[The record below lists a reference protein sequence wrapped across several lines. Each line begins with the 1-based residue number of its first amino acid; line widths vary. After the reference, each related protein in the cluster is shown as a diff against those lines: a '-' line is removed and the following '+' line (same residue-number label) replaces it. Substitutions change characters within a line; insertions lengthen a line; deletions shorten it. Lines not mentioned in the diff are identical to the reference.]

1 MKKAK
6 MNIKARYIFFILLLI
21 NQLNGFS
28 QTYTAEQIKEDLV
41 NLKNEIE
48 KYHPDPYKYISKER
62 FAFLQDSLLQR
73 VSGKYS
79 LREAYFTFLPLVQ
92 AVGCGH
98 THMSPDRRLLSK
110 TNSFTERPKFFP
122 FSVRYIN
129 NQLLVSRNYSADKK
143 ITRGTEILEID
154 GQPVKKILEHLEKI
168 SYYNGD
174 GVNPN
179 ARKYYAIR
187 EFRKLYY
194 LWKGEEES
202 FLVTYQKQGQSKP
215 KTSKIEGQSIDFM
228 EKMLETRYPD
238 VDEDTTGIVSY
249 RVIDSSQKVAM
260 VDIRSFMYGMKDY
273 GRGTNFEGETRK
285 IFRKL
290 EENKIEN
297 LILDLRGNSGGIID
311 YSIFFLRYFANQPFD
326 AYKIGFRDEGLQRLK
341 QDYKKYDAYLAK
353 EAASRLNKEFTVRDA
368 EGYLES
374 KYQQKQRPHDE
385 FRFNKNVYV
394 LINGGTFSAAA
405 LLVSKLHNMGVGTYV
420 GMTCGGAYDGC
431 SAAQFSSIK
440 LPNTELE
447 ISLPLGRILYNIDAK
462 KYNKPILQ
470 PDFEVNSNLED
481 FLNNED
487 TVLKYTLN
495 LIKNKV
501 KIR

>member
-1 MKKAK
+1 MAVKP
-6 MNIKARYIFFILLLI
+6 RYIALIVLLI
-21 NQLNGFS
+21 SQLSGFS
-28 QTYTAEQIKEDLV
+28 QTYTAEQIKEDLI

-48 KYHPDPYKYISKER
+48 KYHPDPFKYISKER
-62 FAFLQDSLLQR
+62 FTFLQDSILQK
-73 VSGKYS
+73 VSGRYS

-110 TNSFTERPKFFP
+110 SNSYSERPKFFP

-143 ITRGTEILEID
+143 ITRGTQILAID
-154 GQPVKKILEHLEKI
+154 GQPVKKVLEHLEKI

-174 GVNPN
+174 GINPN

-194 LWKGEEES
+194 LWKGEEDN
-202 FLVTYQKQGQSKP
+202 FLITYLKQGQNKP
-215 KTSKIEGQSIDFM
+215 KTTKIEGQSIDFM

-249 RVIDSSQKVAM
+249 RLIDTTQKVAM
-260 VDIRSFMYGMKDY
+260 VDIRSFMYGIKDY
-273 GRGTNFEGETRK
+273 GKNTNFEGETRK

-326 AYKIGFRDEGLQRLK
+326 AYKLGFRDEGLQRLK

-353 EAASRLNKEFTVRDA
+353 EAASRLNKEFTVRDSD
-368 EGYLES
+368 GYLES

-394 LINGGTFSAAA
+394 LMNGGTFSAAA
-405 LLVSKLHNMGVGTYV
+405 LLVSKLHNMGVGTFV

-447 ISLPLGRILYNIDAK
+447 ISLPLGRILYNVDAQ

-470 PDFEVNSNLED
+470 PDFEVNPNLED

>member
-1 MKKAK
+1 MTVKP
-6 MNIKARYIFFILLLI
+6 RYIVLIILLI
-21 NQLNGFS
+21 SQLSGFS

-48 KYHPDPYKYISKER
+48 KYHPDPFKYISKER
-62 FAFLQDSLLQR
+62 FTFLQDSILQK
-73 VSGKYS
+73 VSGRYS

-110 TNSFTERPKFFP
+110 SNSYSERPKFFP

-143 ITRGTEILEID
+143 ITRGTQILEID
-154 GQPVKKILEHLEKI
+154 GQPVKKVLEHLEKI

-174 GVNPN
+174 GINPN

-194 LWKGEEES
+194 LWKGEEDN
-202 FLVTYQKQGQSKP
+202 FLITYLKQGQNKP
-215 KTSKIEGQSIDFM
+215 KTTKIEGQSIDFM

-249 RVIDSSQKVAM
+249 RLIDTTQKVAM
-260 VDIRSFMYGMKDY
+260 VDIRSFMYGIKDY
-273 GRGTNFEGETRK
+273 GKNTNFEGETRK

-326 AYKIGFRDEGLQRLK
+326 AYKLGFRDEGLQRLK

-353 EAASRLNKEFTVRDA
+353 EAASRLNKEFTVRDSD
-368 EGYLES
+368 GYLES

-394 LINGGTFSAAA
+394 LMNGGTFSAAA
-405 LLVSKLHNMGVGTYV
+405 LLVSKLHNMGVGTFV

-447 ISLPLGRILYNIDAK
+447 ISLPLGRILYNVDAQ

-470 PDFEVNSNLED
+470 PDFEVNTNLED

>member
-1 MKKAK
+1 
-6 MNIKARYIFFILLLI
+6 MNIKARYIFFILLLVS
-21 NQLNGFS
+21 QLSGFS
-28 QTYTAEQIKEDLV
+28 QSYTSEQIKEDIV

-62 FAFLQDSLLQR
+62 FTFLQDSLIQR
-73 VSGKYS
+73 VAGRYS

-110 TNSFTERPKFFP
+110 SNSFTERPKFFP

-143 ITRGTEILEID
+143 ITRGTEIVEID

-194 LWKGEEES
+194 LWKGEEDS

-215 KTSKIEGQSIDFM
+215 KTSKIEGQSVDFM

-260 VDIRSFMYGMKDY
+260 VDIRSFMYDMKDY
-273 GRGTNFEGETRK
+273 GRSTNFEGETRK

-353 EAASRLNKEFTVRDA
+353 EAASRLNKEFTVRDSD
-368 EGYLES
+368 GYLES

-394 LINGGTFSAAA
+394 LMNGGTFSAAA

-447 ISLPLGRILYNIDAK
+447 ISLPLGRILYNVDAK

>member
-1 MKKAK
+1 MKNKSK
-6 MNIKARYIFFILLLI
+6 YFLLILLLI
-21 NQLNGFS
+21 NQLSVFS
-28 QTYTAEQIKEDLV
+28 QTYTADQIKEDLV

-48 KYHPDPYKYISKER
+48 KYHPDPFKYLSKER
-62 FAFLQDSLLQR
+62 FTYIQDSLLQKIT
-73 VSGKYS
+73 GKYS

-110 TNSFTERPKFFP
+110 SNSFTERPKFFP

-179 ARKYYAIR
+179 AKKYYAIR

-202 FLVTYQKQGQSKP
+202 FLITYLKQGQNKP
-215 KTSKIEGQSIDFM
+215 KTTKVEGQSVEFM

-260 VDIRSFMYGMKDY
+260 VDIRSFMYDMKDY
-273 GRGTNFEGETRK
+273 GRSTNFEGETRK

-311 YSIFFLRYFANQPFD
+311 YSIFFLRYFASQPFD

-353 EAASRLNKEFTVRDA
+353 EAASRLNREFTVRDSD
-368 EGYLES
+368 GYLES

-394 LINGGTFSAAA
+394 LMNSGTFSAAA
-405 LLVSKLHNMGVGTYV
+405 LLVSKLHNMGVGTFV

-447 ISLPLGRILYNIDAK
+447 ISLPLGRILYNVDAK

>member
-1 MKKAK
+1 MKKKSA
-6 MNIKARYIFFILLLI
+6 YIIVILLLI
-21 NQLNGFS
+21 SNLELFS
-28 QTYTAEQIKEDLV
+28 QSYSAEQVREDLA

-48 KYHPDPYKYISKER
+48 KYHPDPYKYITKEK
-62 FAFLQDSLLQR
+62 FEHLHDSLAQR
-73 VSGKYS
+73 VTGRYS
-79 LREAYFTFLPLVQ
+79 LREAYFLFLPLVQ
-92 AVGCGH
+92 SVGCGH

-110 TNSFTERPKFFP
+110 SNSFSERPKFFP

-194 LWKGEEES
+194 LWKGEENN
-202 FLVTYQKQGQSKP
+202 FLITYLKQGQTKP
-215 KTSKIEGQSIDFM
+215 KTSKIEGQSSDFM
-228 EKMLETRYPD
+228 EKMLEIRYPD

-249 RVIDSSQKVAM
+249 RVIDSTQKVAM
-260 VDIRSFMYGMKDY
+260 VDIRSFMYDMENLGK
-273 GRGTNFEGETRK
+273 GSFGNGNFEGETRK

-311 YSIFFLRYFANQPFD
+311 YSIFFLRYFANQPFQ
-326 AYKIGFRDEGLQRLK
+326 AYTLGFRDEGLQRLK
-341 QDYKKYDAYLAK
+341 QDYKKYDSYIAK
-353 EAASRLNKEFTVRDA
+353 EATSRINREFTIRDN

-394 LINGGTFSAAA
+394 LMNGGTFSAAA
-405 LLVSKLHNMGVGTYV
+405 LLVSKLHDMGVGTFV

-447 ISLPLGRILYNIDAK
+447 ISLPLGRILYNIDAN

-470 PDFEVNSNLED
+470 PDFEVNPNLSD

>member
-1 MKKAK
+1 MKRVF
-6 MNIKARYIFFILLLI
+6 RYIFVILLIVKSLSCFA
-21 NQLNGFS
+21 QS
-28 QTYTAEQIKEDLV
+28 YSAEQVREDMTS
-41 NLKNEIE
+41 LKNEIE
-48 KYHPDPYKYISKER
+48 KYHPDPYKYISKDKFHR
-62 FAFLQDSLLQR
+62 LYDSLSQR
-73 VSGKYS
+73 IVGRYT
-79 LREAYFTFLPLVQ
+79 LRDAYFVFLPLVQ
-92 AVGCGH
+92 SIGCGH

-110 TNSFTERPKFFP
+110 NNSFSERPKYFP

-143 ITRGTEILEID
+143 ISRGTEILAID

-174 GVNPN
+174 GINPD

-194 LWKGEEES
+194 LWKGEEDS
-202 FLVTYQKQGQSKP
+202 FLITYRKQGQEKP
-215 KTSKIEGQSIDFM
+215 KMSKIEGQNTEFM
-228 EKMLETRYPD
+228 GKMYETRYPD

-260 VDIRSFMYGMKDY
+260 VDIRSFMYDMRGI
-273 GRGTNFEGETRK
+273 GRGGFEKGNFEGETRK

-290 EENKIEN
+290 QENKIEN
-297 LILDLRGNSGGIID
+297 LILDLRGNSGGIIE
-311 YSIFFLRYFANQPFD
+311 YSIFFLRYFVSQPFD
-326 AYKIGFRDEGLQRLK
+326 AYKLGFRDEALQRLK
-341 QDYKKYDAYLAK
+341 QDYKKFDGYLAK
-353 EAASRLNKEFTVRDA
+353 EATSRLNTEFTIRDD

-374 KYQQKQRPHDE
+374 KYYKKQRPHDE
-385 FRFNKNVYV
+385 FRYNKNVYV
-394 LINGGTFSAAA
+394 LMNGGTFSAAA
-405 LLVSKLHNMGVGTYV
+405 LLVSKLHNMDVGTYV

-431 SAAQFSSIK
+431 SAAQFSSIQ
-440 LPNTELE
+440 LPNSELE
-447 ISLPLGRILYNIDAK
+447 ISLPLGRILYNVDSK
-462 KYNKPILQ
+462 KYNKPILK
-470 PDFEVNSNLED
+470 PDFEVNPNLED

-487 TVLKYTLN
+487 TVLKFTLN

>member
-1 MKKAK
+1 MTVKP
-6 MNIKARYIFFILLLI
+6 RYIVLIILLI
-21 NQLNGFS
+21 SQLSGFS

-48 KYHPDPYKYISKER
+48 KYHPDPFKYISKER
-62 FAFLQDSLLQR
+62 FTFLQDSILQK
-73 VSGKYS
+73 VSGRYS

-110 TNSFTERPKFFP
+110 SNSYSERPKFFP

-143 ITRGTEILEID
+143 ITRGTQILEID

-174 GVNPN
+174 GINPN

-194 LWKGEEES
+194 LWKGEEDN
-202 FLVTYQKQGQSKP
+202 FLITYLKQGQNKP
-215 KTSKIEGQSIDFM
+215 KTTKIEGQSIDFM

-249 RVIDSSQKVAM
+249 RLIDTTQKVAM
-260 VDIRSFMYGMKDY
+260 VDIRSFMYGIKDY
-273 GRGTNFEGETRK
+273 GKNTNFEGETRK

-326 AYKIGFRDEGLQRLK
+326 AYKLGFRDEGLQRLK

-353 EAASRLNKEFTVRDA
+353 EAASRLNKEFTVRDSD
-368 EGYLES
+368 GYLES

-394 LINGGTFSAAA
+394 LMNGGTFSAAA
-405 LLVSKLHNMGVGTYV
+405 LLVSKLHNMGVGTFV

-447 ISLPLGRILYNIDAK
+447 ISLPLGRILYNVDAQ

-470 PDFEVNSNLED
+470 PDFEVNPNLED

>member
-1 MKKAK
+1 MTVKP
-6 MNIKARYIFFILLLI
+6 RYIVLIILLI
-21 NQLNGFS
+21 SQLSGFS

-48 KYHPDPYKYISKER
+48 KYHPDPFIYISKER
-62 FAFLQDSLLQR
+62 FTFLQDSILQK
-73 VSGKYS
+73 VSGRYS

-110 TNSFTERPKFFP
+110 SNSYSERPKFFP

-143 ITRGTEILEID
+143 ITRGTQILEID
-154 GQPVKKILEHLEKI
+154 GQPVKKVLEHLEKI

-174 GVNPN
+174 GINPH

-194 LWKGEEES
+194 LWKGEEDN
-202 FLVTYQKQGQSKP
+202 FLITYLKQGQNKP
-215 KTSKIEGQSIDFM
+215 KTTKIEGQSIDFM

-249 RVIDSSQKVAM
+249 RLIDTTQKVAM
-260 VDIRSFMYGMKDY
+260 VDIRSFMYGIKDY
-273 GRGTNFEGETRK
+273 GKNTNFEGETRK

-326 AYKIGFRDEGLQRLK
+326 AYKLGFRDEGLQRLK

-353 EAASRLNKEFTVRDA
+353 EAASRLNKEFTVRDSD
-368 EGYLES
+368 GYLES

-394 LINGGTFSAAA
+394 LMNGGTFSAAA
-405 LLVSKLHNMGVGTYV
+405 LLVSKLHNMGVGTFV

-447 ISLPLGRILYNIDAK
+447 ISLPLGRILYNIDAQ

-470 PDFEVNSNLED
+470 PDFEVNPNLED

>member
-1 MKKAK
+1 MTVKP
-6 MNIKARYIFFILLLI
+6 RYIVLIILLI
-21 NQLNGFS
+21 SQLSGFS

-48 KYHPDPYKYISKER
+48 KYHPDPFKYISKER
-62 FAFLQDSLLQR
+62 FTFLQDSILQK
-73 VSGKYS
+73 VSGRYS

-110 TNSFTERPKFFP
+110 SNSYSERPKFFP

-143 ITRGTEILEID
+143 ITRGTQILEID
-154 GQPVKKILEHLEKI
+154 GQPVKKVLEHLEKI

-174 GVNPN
+174 GINPN

-194 LWKGEEES
+194 LWKGEEDN
-202 FLVTYQKQGQSKP
+202 FLITYLKQGQNKP
-215 KTSKIEGQSIDFM
+215 KTTKIEGQSIDFM

-249 RVIDSSQKVAM
+249 RLIDTTQKVAM
-260 VDIRSFMYGMKDY
+260 VDIRSFMYGIKDY
-273 GRGTNFEGETRK
+273 GKNTNFEGETRK

-326 AYKIGFRDEGLQRLK
+326 AYKLGFRDEGLQRLK

-353 EAASRLNKEFTVRDA
+353 EAASRLNKEFTVRDSD
-368 EGYLES
+368 GYLES

-394 LINGGTFSAAA
+394 LMNGGTFSAAA
-405 LLVSKLHNMGVGTYV
+405 LLVSKLHNMGVGTFV

-447 ISLPLGRILYNIDAK
+447 ISLPLGRILYNIDAQ

-470 PDFEVNSNLED
+470 PDFEVNPNLED

>member
-1 MKKAK
+1 M
-6 MNIKARYIFFILLLI
+6 
-21 NQLNGFS
+21 
-28 QTYTAEQIKEDLV
+28 
-41 NLKNEIE
+41 
-48 KYHPDPYKYISKER
+48 
-62 FAFLQDSLLQR
+62 QDSLLQK
-73 VSGKYS
+73 VSGRYS
-79 LREAYFTFLPLVQ
+79 LREAYFIFLPLVQ

-110 TNSFTERPKFFP
+110 SNSFTERPKFFP

-154 GQPVKKILEHLEKI
+154 GQPIKKILEHLEKI

-194 LWKGEEES
+194 LWKGERES
-202 FLVTYQKQGQSKP
+202 FAVIYQKLGQSKS

-228 EKMLETRYPD
+228 EKMLETRYSD
-238 VDEDTTGIVSY
+238 IDEDTTGIVSY

-260 VDIRSFMYGMKDY
+260 VDIRSFMYGTKDF
-273 GRGTNFEGETRK
+273 GRSTNFEGETRK

-311 YSIFFLRYFANQPFD
+311 YSIFFLRYFASQPFD

-341 QDYKKYDAYLAK
+341 QDYKKFDCVYDNRY
-353 EAASRLNKEFTVRDA
+353 
-368 EGYLES
+368 
-374 KYQQKQRPHDE
+374 
-385 FRFNKNVYV
+385 RF
-394 LINGGTFSAAA
+394 
-405 LLVSKLHNMGVGTYV
+405 
-420 GMTCGGAYDGC
+420 
-431 SAAQFSSIK
+431 
-440 LPNTELE
+440 
-447 ISLPLGRILYNIDAK
+447 
-462 KYNKPILQ
+462 
-470 PDFEVNSNLED
+470 
-481 FLNNED
+481 
-487 TVLKYTLN
+487 
-495 LIKNKV
+495 
-501 KIR
+501 

>member
-1 MKKAK
+1 MTVKL
-6 MNIKARYIFFILLLI
+6 RYIVLIILLI
-21 NQLNGFS
+21 SQLSGFS
-28 QTYTAEQIKEDLV
+28 QTYTAEQIKEDLI

-48 KYHPDPYKYISKER
+48 KYHPDPFKYISKER
-62 FAFLQDSLLQR
+62 FTFLQDSILQK
-73 VSGKYS
+73 VSGRYS

-110 TNSFTERPKFFP
+110 SNSYSERPKFFP

-143 ITRGTEILEID
+143 ITRGTQILEID
-154 GQPVKKILEHLEKI
+154 GQPVKKVLEHLEKI

-174 GVNPN
+174 GINPN

-194 LWKGEEES
+194 LWKGEEDN
-202 FLVTYQKQGQSKP
+202 FLITYLKQGQNKP
-215 KTSKIEGQSIDFM
+215 KTTKIEGQSIDFM

-249 RVIDSSQKVAM
+249 RLIDTTQKVAM
-260 VDIRSFMYGMKDY
+260 VDIRSFMYGIKDY
-273 GRGTNFEGETRK
+273 GKNTNFEGETRK

-326 AYKIGFRDEGLQRLK
+326 AYKLGFRDEGLQRLK

-353 EAASRLNKEFTVRDA
+353 EAASRLNKEFTVRDSD
-368 EGYLES
+368 GYLES

-394 LINGGTFSAAA
+394 LMNGGTFSAAA
-405 LLVSKLHNMGVGTYV
+405 LLVSKLHNMGVGTFV

-447 ISLPLGRILYNIDAK
+447 ISLPLGRILYNVDAQ

-470 PDFEVNSNLED
+470 PDFEVNPNLED

>member
-1 MKKAK
+1 M
-6 MNIKARYIFFILLLI
+6 
-21 NQLNGFS
+21 
-28 QTYTAEQIKEDLV
+28 
-41 NLKNEIE
+41 
-48 KYHPDPYKYISKER
+48 
-62 FAFLQDSLLQR
+62 
-73 VSGKYS
+73 
-79 LREAYFTFLPLVQ
+79 
-92 AVGCGH
+92 
-98 THMSPDRRLLSK
+98 
-110 TNSFTERPKFFP
+110 
-122 FSVRYIN
+122 
-129 NQLLVSRNYSADKK
+129 
-143 ITRGTEILEID
+143 EILK
-154 GQPVKKILEHLEKI
+154 QLENI

-174 GVNPN
+174 GTNPN

-202 FLVTYQKQGQSKP
+202 FIVTYQKQGQNKS
-215 KTSKIEGQSIDFM
+215 KTSKIEGQSVDFM
-228 EKMLETRYPD
+228 EKMLEIRYPD

-260 VDIRSFMYGMKDY
+260 VDIRSFMYGLKDY
-273 GRGTNFEGETRK
+273 GRSTNFESETRK

-311 YSIFFLRYFANQPFD
+311 YSIFFLRYFVNQPFE

-341 QDYKKYDAYLAK
+341 QDYKKYDGYLAK
-353 EAASRLNKEFTVRDA
+353 EAASRLNKEFTVRDSD
-368 EGYLES
+368 GYLES

-394 LINGGTFSAAA
+394 LMNGGTFSAAA

-431 SAAQFSSIK
+431 SAAQFSTIK

-447 ISLPLGRILYNIDAK
+447 ISLPLGRILYNVDAK
-462 KYNKPILQ
+462 KYNKPNLQ
-470 PDFEVNSNLED
+470 PDFEVNLNTED

-495 LIKNKV
+495 LIKNKI

>member
-1 MKKAK
+1 MKK
-6 MNIKARYIFFILLLI
+6 RTQYICIILLI
-21 NQLNGFS
+21 VNQLSGFS
-28 QTYTAEQIKEDLV
+28 QSYSSEQVKEDLV
-41 NLKNEIE
+41 SLKNEIE
-48 KYHPDPYKYISKER
+48 RYHPDPYKYISKEK
-62 FAFLQDSLLQR
+62 LTHLHDSLLQK
-73 VSGKYS
+73 VSGRYS
-79 LREAYFTFLPLVQ
+79 LREAYFMYLPFVQ

-98 THMSPDRRLLSK
+98 THMNPDRRLLSK
-110 TNSFTERPKFFP
+110 SSSFTERPKFFP

-129 NQLLVSRNYSADKK
+129 NQLLVSRNYSADRK
-143 ITRGTEILEID
+143 ITRGTEILAID
-154 GQPVKKILEHLEKI
+154 GQPVKKVLEHLENI

-174 GVNPN
+174 GINPN

-194 LWKGEEES
+194 LWKGESES
-202 FLVTYQKQGQSKP
+202 FLITYQKQGQNKP
-215 KTSKIEGQSIDFM
+215 KTSKIEGQSADFM
-228 EKMLETRYPD
+228 EKMLEIRYPD

-260 VDIRSFMYGMKDY
+260 VDIRSFMYDMKKF
-273 GRGTNFEGETRK
+273 GKGNFEGETRK

-311 YSIFFLRYFANQPFD
+311 YSIFFLRYFVNQPFD
-326 AYKIGFRDEGLQRLK
+326 AYKLGFRDEGLQRLK
-341 QDYKKYDAYLAK
+341 QDYKKYDSYLAK
-353 EAASRLNKEFTVRDA
+353 EATSRINREFTIRDKD
-368 EGYLES
+368 GYLES

-385 FRFNKNVYV
+385 FRYNKNVYV
-394 LINGGTFSAAA
+394 LMNGGTFSAAA
-405 LLVSKLHNMGVGTYV
+405 LLVSKLHNLGVGTFI

-447 ISLPLGRILYNIDAK
+447 ISLPLGRILYNVDAQ
-462 KYNKPILQ
+462 KYGQPILQ
-470 PDFEVNSNLED
+470 PDFEVNPNLED
-481 FLNNED
+481 FLKNED

>member
-1 MKKAK
+1 MTVKP
-6 MNIKARYIFFILLLI
+6 RYIVLIILLI
-21 NQLNGFS
+21 SQLSGFS

-48 KYHPDPYKYISKER
+48 KYHPDPFKYISKER
-62 FAFLQDSLLQR
+62 FTFLQDSILQK
-73 VSGKYS
+73 VSGRYS

-110 TNSFTERPKFFP
+110 SNSYSERPKFFP
-122 FSVRYIN
+122 FSVLYIN

-143 ITRGTEILEID
+143 ITRGTQILEID
-154 GQPVKKILEHLEKI
+154 GQPVKKVLEHLEKI

-174 GVNPN
+174 GINPN

-194 LWKGEEES
+194 LWKGEEDN
-202 FLVTYQKQGQSKP
+202 FLITYLKQGQNKP
-215 KTSKIEGQSIDFM
+215 KTTKIEGQSIDFM

-249 RVIDSSQKVAM
+249 RLIDTTQKVAM
-260 VDIRSFMYGMKDY
+260 VDIRSFMYGIKDY
-273 GRGTNFEGETRK
+273 GKNTNFEGETRK

-326 AYKIGFRDEGLQRLK
+326 AYKLGFRDEGLQRLK

-353 EAASRLNKEFTVRDA
+353 EAASRLNKEFTVRDSD
-368 EGYLES
+368 GYLES

-394 LINGGTFSAAA
+394 LMNGGTFSAAA
-405 LLVSKLHNMGVGTYV
+405 LLVSKLHNMGVGTFV

-447 ISLPLGRILYNIDAK
+447 ISLPLGRILYNVDAQ

-470 PDFEVNSNLED
+470 PDFEVIPNLED

>member
-1 MKKAK
+1 MKRGLAYL
-6 MNIKARYIFFILLLI
+6 IVVLLLI
-21 NQLNGFS
+21 SNLELFS
-28 QTYTAEQIKEDLV
+28 QSYSAEQVREDLS

-48 KYHPDPYKYISKER
+48 KFHPDPYKYISKEKFER
-62 FAFLQDSLLQR
+62 LHDSLTQKIMGR
-73 VSGKYS
+73 YS
-79 LREAYFTFLPLVQ
+79 LRDAYFTFLPLVQ
-92 AVGCGH
+92 SVGCGH

-110 TNSFTERPKFFP
+110 SNSFSEHPKFFP

-143 ITRGTEILEID
+143 INRGTEILEID
-154 GQPVKKILEHLEKI
+154 GQPVKKILEYLEKI

-174 GVNPN
+174 GINPN
-179 ARKYYAIR
+179 ARKYYSIR

-194 LWKGEEES
+194 LWKGEKDS
-202 FLVTYQKQGQSKP
+202 FLVTYLKQGQSKP
-215 KTSKIEGQSIDFM
+215 KTSKIGGQSSEFM
-228 EKMLETRYPD
+228 EKMLEIRYPD

-249 RVIDSSQKVAM
+249 RVIDSTQKVAM
-260 VDIRSFMYGMKDY
+260 VDIRSFMYDIDNFGK
-273 GRGTNFEGETRK
+273 GNFGNGNFEGETRK

-311 YSIFFLRYFANQPFD
+311 YSIFFLRYFANQPFE
-326 AYKIGFRDEGLQRLK
+326 AYTLGFRDEGLQRLK
-341 QDYKKYDAYLAK
+341 QDYKKYDSYIAK
-353 EAASRLNKEFTVRDA
+353 EATTRINKEFTIRDN

-394 LINGGTFSAAA
+394 LMNGGTFSAAA
-405 LLVSKLHNMGVGTYV
+405 LLVSKLHDMGVGTFV

-447 ISLPLGRILYNIDAK
+447 ISLPLGRILYNVDAK

-470 PDFEVNSNLED
+470 PDFEVNLNLSD

-501 KIR
+501 RVR

>member
-6 MNIKARYIFFILLLI
+6 MNIKAKYIFFILLLVS
-21 NQLNGFS
+21 QLSGFS
-28 QTYTAEQIKEDLV
+28 QSYTSEQIKEDLV

-62 FAFLQDSLLQR
+62 FTFLQDSLLQR
-73 VSGKYS
+73 ASGKYS

-110 TNSFTERPKFFP
+110 SNSFTERPKFFP

-143 ITRGTEILEID
+143 ITRGTEIVEID

-202 FLVTYQKQGQSKP
+202 FLITYLKQGQSKP

-273 GRGTNFEGETRK
+273 GRSTNFEGETRK

-353 EAASRLNKEFTVRDA
+353 EAASRLNKEFTVRDSD
-368 EGYLES
+368 GYLES

-394 LINGGTFSAAA
+394 LMNGGTFSAAA

-447 ISLPLGRILYNIDAK
+447 ISLPLGRILYNVDAK
-462 KYNKPILQ
+462 KYDKPILQ

>member
-1 MKKAK
+1 MTVKP
-6 MNIKARYIFFILLLI
+6 RYIVLIILLI
-21 NQLNGFS
+21 SQLSGFS

-48 KYHPDPYKYISKER
+48 KYHPDPFKYISKER
-62 FAFLQDSLLQR
+62 FTFLQDSILQK
-73 VSGKYS
+73 VSGRYS

-110 TNSFTERPKFFP
+110 SNSYSERPKFFP

-143 ITRGTEILEID
+143 ITRGTQILEID
-154 GQPVKKILEHLEKI
+154 GQPVKKVLEHLEKI

-174 GVNPN
+174 GINPN

-194 LWKGEEES
+194 LWKGEEDN
-202 FLVTYQKQGQSKP
+202 FLITYLKQGQNKP
-215 KTSKIEGQSIDFM
+215 KTTKIEGQSIDFM

-249 RVIDSSQKVAM
+249 RLIDTTQKVAM
-260 VDIRSFMYGMKDY
+260 VDIRSFMYGIKDY
-273 GRGTNFEGETRK
+273 GKNTNFEGETRK

-326 AYKIGFRDEGLQRLK
+326 AYKLGFRDEGLQRLK

-353 EAASRLNKEFTVRDA
+353 EAASRLNKEFTVRDSD
-368 EGYLES
+368 GYLES

-394 LINGGTFSAAA
+394 LMNGGTFSAAA
-405 LLVSKLHNMGVGTYV
+405 LLVSKLHNMGVGTFV

-447 ISLPLGRILYNIDAK
+447 ISLPLGRILYNVDAQ

-470 PDFEVNSNLED
+470 PDFEVNPNLED

>member
-1 MKKAK
+1 MTVKP
-6 MNIKARYIFFILLLI
+6 RYIVLIVLLI
-21 NQLNGFS
+21 SQLSGFS
-28 QTYTAEQIKEDLV
+28 QTYTAEQIKEDLI

-48 KYHPDPYKYISKER
+48 KYHPDPFKYISKER
-62 FAFLQDSLLQR
+62 FTFLQDSILQK
-73 VSGKYS
+73 VSGRYS

-110 TNSFTERPKFFP
+110 SNSYSERPKFFP

-143 ITRGTEILEID
+143 ITRGTQILAID
-154 GQPVKKILEHLEKI
+154 GQPVKKVLEHLEKI

-174 GVNPN
+174 GINPN

-194 LWKGEEES
+194 LWKGEEDN
-202 FLVTYQKQGQSKP
+202 FLITYLKQGQNKP
-215 KTSKIEGQSIDFM
+215 KTTKIEGQSIDFM

-249 RVIDSSQKVAM
+249 RLIDTTQKVAM
-260 VDIRSFMYGMKDY
+260 VDIRSFMYGIKDY
-273 GRGTNFEGETRK
+273 GKNTNFEGETRK

-326 AYKIGFRDEGLQRLK
+326 AYKLGFRDEGLQRLK

-353 EAASRLNKEFTVRDA
+353 EAASRLNKEFTVRDSD
-368 EGYLES
+368 GYLES

-394 LINGGTFSAAA
+394 LMNGGTFSAAA
-405 LLVSKLHNMGVGTYV
+405 LLVSKLHNMGVGTFV

-447 ISLPLGRILYNIDAK
+447 ISLPLGRILYNVDAQ

-470 PDFEVNSNLED
+470 PDFEVNPNLED

>member
-1 MKKAK
+1 MKNKS
-6 MNIKARYIFFILLLI
+6 RYFFLILLLV
-21 NQLNGFS
+21 NKLSVFS

-41 NLKNEIE
+41 HLKNEIE
-48 KYHPDPYKYISKER
+48 KYHPDPFKYIAKER
-62 FAFLQDSLLQR
+62 FDSIQDSLSQK
-73 VSGKYS
+73 VTGKYS

-110 TNSFTERPKFFP
+110 SNSFTERPKFFP

-174 GVNPN
+174 GINPN

-202 FLVTYQKQGQSKP
+202 FLITYQKQGQSKP
-215 KTSKIEGQSIDFM
+215 KTSKVDGQSVEFM

-260 VDIRSFMYGMKDY
+260 VDIRSFMYDIKDY
-273 GRGTNFEGETRK
+273 GRSSTNFEGETRK

-326 AYKIGFRDEGLQRLK
+326 AYKLGFRDEGLQRLK

-353 EAASRLNKEFTVRDA
+353 EAASRLNKEFTVRDSD
-368 EGYLES
+368 GYLES

-394 LINGGTFSAAA
+394 LMNGGTFSAAA
-405 LLVSKLHNMGVGTYV
+405 LLVSKLHNMGVGTFV

-447 ISLPLGRILYNIDAK
+447 ISLPLGRILYNVDAK
-462 KYNKPILQ
+462 KYSKPILQ

-495 LIKNKV
+495 LIKNKI